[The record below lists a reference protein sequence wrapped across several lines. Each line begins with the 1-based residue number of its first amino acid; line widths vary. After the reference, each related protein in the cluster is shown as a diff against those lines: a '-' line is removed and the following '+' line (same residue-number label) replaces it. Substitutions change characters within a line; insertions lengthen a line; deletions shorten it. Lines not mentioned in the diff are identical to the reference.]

1 MPGPDFSIN
10 DVLFRRTSHDQ
21 CAILVYGQRVGT
33 LVRLR
38 DREDPADP
46 WSYVISLLRDPAGP
60 RQVERRSQIRLA
72 AADMLWE
79 RGLVPP
85 QDPPALPFTAGAA

>member
-1 MPGPDFSIN
+1 MPGPDFSID
-10 DVLFRRTSHDQ
+10 DVLFRRTSDDR

-38 DREDPADP
+38 DREDHADP
-46 WSYVISLLRDPAGP
+46 WYYVISLLRDPAGP

-72 AADMLWE
+72 AAGMLWE

-85 QDPPALPFTAGAA
+85 QDAPGHPFTACAA